1 MAKAQPKTPPLV
13 GAPVPLT
20 RYLIFFAI
28 AIVGGAADLLT
39 KEWAFAW
46 RGMPGQQPEWWLVQ
60 GYVGIETSLNPGALF
75 GMGKGYSWVFA
86 SLAVVAGL
94 GILSWLFLF
103 GAARDRWLTIALGC
117 VTAGI
122 LGNLYDRLGLWH
134 LGGIPRGYE
143 DYANCVR
150 DWILF
155 RYRGDVK
162 WTWPNFNIADSLLV
176 VGAIMLA
183 LHAFWHKDEDDAATD
198 PRAEKL
204 AK

>member
-1 MAKAQPKTPPLV
+1 MAKTQPKTPLLFGEPIPL
-13 GAPVPLT
+13 G
-20 RYLIFFAI
+20 RYLLFFGI
-28 AIVGGAADLLT
+28 AILGAATDLLT
-39 KEWAFAW
+39 KEWAFEW
-46 RGMPGQQPEWWLVQ
+46 RGMPGQQPEWWLIQ

-86 SLAVVAGL
+86 SLSVVAGL

-134 LGGIPRGYE
+134 LSGVPRGYE
-143 DYANCVR
+143 AYANCVR

-155 RYRGDVK
+155 RYRGDIR

-176 VGAIMLA
+176 GGAIMLV
-183 LHAFWHKDEDDAATD
+183 LHAAWQKDDKPAANTTT
-198 PRAEKL
+198 K
-204 AK
+204 